1 MFTLDQHFEAVV
13 NLEFLIDTKSYADDI
28 LSSLEV
34 LPSKTGL
41 RRRKNRQR
49 TGPDLIFNF

>member
-1 MFTLDQHFEAVV
+1 MSDQHFEAVV